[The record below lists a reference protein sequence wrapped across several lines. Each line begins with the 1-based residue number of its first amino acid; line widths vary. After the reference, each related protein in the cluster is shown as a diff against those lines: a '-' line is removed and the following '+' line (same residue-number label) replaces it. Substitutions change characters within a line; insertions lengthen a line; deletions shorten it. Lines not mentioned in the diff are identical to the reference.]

1 MSRYIIGST
10 WDRLNRNGLNSNFE
24 FLFNQVDAVLRDSK
38 DILKIVQRINI
49 ENNNVKERLDRE
61 IGSLTE
67 DSEVIDARGK
77 DPVLSARLDRL
88 DKKLYPIDFINGT
101 TQNNELARTAFVTEM
116 NGKAKQLGMVNTNFE
131 NPHGLHDANQYT
143 TAKDLLL
150 MGIHSLGYKEL
161 QSVMGVREK
170 QISLE
175 GVNPRNINV
184 ETSVEE
190 SSINDRYDMLGAKTG
205 TLTSQ
210 VQTRNLLSIVGE
222 KYDSKWYIASVLDT
236 GTSRYTATR
245 FALNAASSSMNSKV
259 KFEGHKVHKTNGNFY
274 EGLNGWSENAGNPT
288 LDYKEFYT
296 FPASLKAFSEAG
308 TSSQLM
314 ASVGLTQGDTYY
326 MSAMVKCDRYS
337 SGDLGLMLQSGDRT
351 ITELA
356 SVKAVT
362 PGWVKVSSRFTVT
375 YGTGRFFAGGINSA
389 DLDGYVDNIN
399 FINLSAVY
407 GRGSEPTKSQ
417 LDGINIHEID
427 ESSTKAV
434 VTQVPANL
442 VSYNPD
448 NLPILFE
455 ANANEKAYPASVTK
469 VMTAMILLDN
479 YSDMSQKFTIADS
492 DVTGGS
498 GSAYSGGDI
507 ITIQD
512 ALYSLML
519 ESSNTIAN
527 ALARIAGRNILLN
540 KQ

>member
-1 MSRYIIGST
+1 MRRHIIGST
-10 WDRLNRNGLNSNFE
+10 WDRLNRTGLNGNFE
-24 FLFNQVDAVLRDSK
+24 YLFNQVDTVLRDSK
-38 DILKIVQRINI
+38 EILKSAQLINS

-77 DPVLSARLDRL
+77 DSVLSARLDRL
-88 DKKLYPIDFINGT
+88 DKKLYPIDFIDGT
-101 TQNNELARTAFVTEM
+101 TENNEQARSAFVEEM
-116 NGKAKQLGMVNTNFE
+116 NKKAKQLGMINTNFE

-150 MGIHSLGYKEL
+150 MGIHSLGYKEM

-175 GVNPRNINV
+175 GVNTRNINV
-184 ETSVEE
+184 ETSVEV
-190 SSINDRYDMLGAKTG
+190 SSINDNYDMLGAKTG

-236 GTSRYTATR
+236 GESRYTATR
-245 FALNAASSSMNSKV
+245 FALNAASSSMNSKI
-259 KFEGHKVHKTNGNFY
+259 KFDGHKVHKTNGNFY
-274 EGLNGWSENAGNPT
+274 EGLNGWSENAGNPS
-288 LDYKEFYT
+288 LDYKKFFT
-296 FPASLKAFSEAG
+296 SPASLKAFSASG
-308 TSSQLM
+308 TSSQIM
-314 ASVGLTQGDTYY
+314 SWVNLTEGDTYY
-326 MSAMVKCDRYS
+326 MSAMVRCDRYS
-337 SGDLGLMLQSGDRT
+337 SGDLGLMLQSRDRT
-351 ITELA
+351 FSETI
-356 SVKAVT
+356 SVKEVT
-362 PGWVKVSSRFTVT
+362 PGWVKVSSRFNVNFPD
-375 YGTGRFFAGGINSA
+375 GRLFAGGINSA

-399 FINLSAVY
+399 FINLSSVY

-455 ANANEKAYPASVTK
+455 TNSNERAYPASVTK
-469 VMTAMILLDN
+469 IMTAMILLDN

-527 ALARIAGRNILLN
+527 AFARIAGRNILLN